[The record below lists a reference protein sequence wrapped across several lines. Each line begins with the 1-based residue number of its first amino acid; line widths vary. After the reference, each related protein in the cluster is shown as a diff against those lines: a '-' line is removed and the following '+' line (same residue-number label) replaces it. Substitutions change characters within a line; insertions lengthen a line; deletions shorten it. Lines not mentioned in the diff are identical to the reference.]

1 MLRYFEDEYLEI
13 VIFLV
18 KVIDF
23 DFKMCYPVLE
33 STIRAQVD
41 ILTKEQI
48 AVYGMDVSD
57 EEKQNMIEAIIQ
69 KYEVAEL
76 KEII

>member
-1 MLRYFEDEYLEI
+1 MRYFEEEYLDI

-33 STIRAQVD
+33 STIRAQVN

-48 AVYGMDVSD
+48 AV
-57 EEKQNMIEAIIQ
+57 
-69 KYEVAEL
+69 
-76 KEII
+76 

>member
-1 MLRYFEDEYLEI
+1 MRYFEEEYLDI

-33 STIRAQVD
+33 STIRAQVN

-48 AVYGMDVSD
+48 AVQGMEVSD
-57 EEKQNMIEAIIQ
+57 GEKKNMIETIIQ

-76 KEII
+76 KEIV